1 MDTTA
6 ARSLLV
12 EPGPN
17 GRVDEFAVQVYEHA
31 LGRGAV
37 TPEALVRELDAS
49 RRRVDEAVGVLRGL
63 RLVKD
68 AAGTRGELVAVDTE
82 AAQVEL
88 LVPLEQAIHDNR
100 RQLAGVKGQLHSFME
115 AFNSNRR
122 DRPRGESV
130 VVTDDPEEIR
140 LRLIDAARQCTGE
153 ILLMQPCAAQEP
165 TELRHAHPVI
175 MEALRRGVRARALYP
190 HTARGDAATRAR
202 VGALTEAGG
211 EVRTSREIHGR
222 FLAFDRKV
230 AFVPADSEAGVAI
243 VYEPSVATFLG
254 SIHDLVW
261 QSAFRLEPGTVGYA
275 ETLDDLRSTIL
286 ELLASGIKDEVVA
299 RRIGMS
305 DRSFRRHVAAI
316 MQDLA
321 ADSRFQAG
329 VRAAQAG
336 LVGSAQGRRERQESR
351 PHSLFTM
358 EKPA

>member
-1 MDTTA
+1 MDSTA
-6 ARSLLV
+6 ARSLLA
-12 EPGPN
+12 EPGPD
-17 GRVDEFAVQVYEHA
+17 GTVDEFAVRVYEHA
-31 LGRGAV
+31 LGRRAV
-37 TPEALVRELDAS
+37 TPEALVRELNAP
-49 RRRVDEAVGVLRGL
+49 RRRVDEAVRVLRGL

-68 AAGTRGELVAVDTE
+68 AAGRRGELVAVDTE

-100 RQLAGVKGQLHSFME
+100 RRLAGVKGQLHSFME

-140 LRLIDAARQCTGE
+140 LRLLEAAQQCTGE
-153 ILLMQPCAAQEP
+153 ILLMQPCVAREH
-165 TELRHAHPVI
+165 TELRHAHPLI
-175 MEALRRGVRARALYP
+175 LEALRRGVRTRALYP

-202 VGALTEAGG
+202 VRVLTEAGG

-230 AFVPADSEAGVAI
+230 AFVPADAADAEAGVAI

-254 SIHDLVW
+254 TIHDLVW
-261 QSAFRLEPGTVGYA
+261 QSAFRLEAGAVGYA
-275 ETLDDLRSTIL
+275 DTLDDLRSTIL

-321 ADSRFQAG
+321 AESRFQAG

-336 LVGSAQGRRERQESR
+336 LVGSARERRDQR
-351 PHSLFTM
+351 LHALMAM
-358 EKPA
+358 EEPA